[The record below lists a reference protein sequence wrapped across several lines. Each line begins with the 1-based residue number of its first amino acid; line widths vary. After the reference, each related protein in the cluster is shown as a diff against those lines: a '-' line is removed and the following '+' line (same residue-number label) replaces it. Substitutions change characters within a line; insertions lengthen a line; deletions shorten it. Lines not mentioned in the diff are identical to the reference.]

1 MTPGCPF
8 GPKDQGERY
17 ICQGKPNE
25 NLCSCP
31 DNDARVSER
40 PMPRAPEISW
50 GIAAFIDDEGG
61 FTSVAV
67 ALALLVSLCLVF
79 AVAQVQWIAARSGDV
94 QVVAD
99 ACALSGTRAVRAFSV
114 VAQVSDA
121 CVLSLGLCAT
131 LLCGAGL
138 IVALVPGMGNAG
150 LSLVD
155 SGRSMFESRRQFAV
169 SAARGLQSLE
179 RTLPALIAT
188 NAWATADAYRGRI
201 AYRGTALA
209 YPQESGSSYDLAE
222 DVDAD
227 DLADQVAQAAE
238 LSNKAAQ
245 DKQARDAAL
254 ERGWRADCLDDPSC
268 LYSRADALASL
279 PVDENPHFAH
289 PDGWNFGVALDRAR
303 AYYQARLS
311 QESPASSSVEE
322 QVNSACRLA
331 FFEYAAQATV
341 QGTYQE
347 HPDGTKTID
356 LPELPHDRASMQ
368 QTSLYT
374 QARWPVTQEGSTRY
388 IHGYASCPKAQG
400 KARSLAAVSEVDSG
414 TCISCPVCNMGPQ
427 ALGRTASASTNI
439 SNGFE
444 HYWRTIVEASQDF
457 EEADKRYQQSQG
469 ELKELAQSQ
478 SSLYEQVLQQLAVP
492 RPKLCPPGAWG
503 CVGIAISGSTQIP
516 VGLTSGFA
524 GGGELPA
531 GCAIAGATLAPDPQT
546 AQNNVLSRF
555 FDSLAQGEEGGVAGV
570 VQGITSLWGEML
582 CGYGD
587 AYGTV
592 GDTANKLFD
601 GLDAVGAGGA
611 ASWLKS
617 KMSEMVATLGFE
629 PADLRLRKPVL
640 CATQDVF
647 DKDGSG
653 DGARVRSVLQQLP
666 AEGSAADLI
675 RAFGRIAQDWIGEQE
690 ITLGTLE
697 IPGLPLSIPIKVRLG
712 ELLGG
717 S

>member
-1 MTPGCPF
+1 MTPGYPF
-8 GPKDQGERY
+8 GPKERH
-17 ICQGKPNE
+17 IRRGNPNE
-25 NLCSCP
+25 NPSPRTGASSCEP
-31 DNDARVSER
+31 EGEAPLTSE
-40 PMPRAPEISW
+40 ACW
-50 GIAAFIDDEGG
+50 GIATFIDDEGG

-99 ACALSGTRAVRAFSV
+99 ACALSGARAVRAFSV

-138 IVALVPGMGNAG
+138 ITALVPGMGSAG

-155 SGRSMFESRRQFAV
+155 SGRSMFESRRRFAT
-169 SAARGLQSLE
+169 SAAQGLRALE
-179 RTLPALIAT
+179 KTLPALIAT
-188 NAWATADAYRGRI
+188 NAWATADAYGGRV

-209 YPQESGSSYDLAE
+209 YPQESGSSYDLAD
-222 DVDAD
+222 DVDAA
-227 DLADQVAQAAE
+227 DLADQAAQAAD
-238 LSNKAAQ
+238 LSNKAAR
-245 DKQARDAAL
+245 DKQERDEAL

-268 LYSRADALASL
+268 LYSRARSLASL
-279 PVDENPHFAH
+279 SAEKNPHFAH
-289 PDGWNFGVALDRAR
+289 PDGWNFGVALSRAR

-311 QESPASSSVEE
+311 QEAPTSSSPEE

-374 QARWPVTQEGSTRY
+374 QARWPATQQGATRY
-388 IHGYASCPKAQG
+388 IHGYASCPEAQG
-400 KARSLAAVSEVDSG
+400 KAQTLAAVSEVDSG
-414 TCISCPVCNMGPQ
+414 ACASCPVCKMGPQ

-444 HYWRTIVEASQDF
+444 YYWRAIVEASKDF
-457 EEADKRYQQSQG
+457 EEADTRYQQSQG
-469 ELKELAQSQ
+469 ELKELAESQ
-478 SSLYEQVLQQLAVP
+478 SSLYEQVLAQLAVP

-503 CVGIAISGSTQIP
+503 CVGVALSGRTQMP
-516 VGLTSGFA
+516 VGLTGGFA
-524 GGGELPA
+524 GEGELPA
-531 GCAIAGATLAPDPQT
+531 GCAIAGATLAPDPET

-555 FDSLAQGEEGGVAGV
+555 FDSLTQGEEGGVAGV
-570 VQGITSLWGEML
+570 VQGVTSLWGELL
-582 CGYGD
+582 CGYGE
-587 AYGTV
+587 AYGSV
-592 GDTANKLFD
+592 GETANKLFD
-601 GLDAVGAGGA
+601 GLEAVGAGGA
-611 ASWLKS
+611 AAWLKS
-617 KMSEMVATLGFE
+617 KISGMVAALGFE
-629 PADLRLRKPVL
+629 PADMRLRKPVL
-640 CATQDVF
+640 CATQDIF

-653 DGARVRSVLQQLP
+653 EGARVRSVLQQLP
-666 AEGSAADLI
+666 AEGSAADLVQ
-675 RAFGRIAQDWIGEQE
+675 AFGHIVQDWIGEQE
-690 ITLGTLE
+690 ISLGTLE
-697 IPGLPLSIPIKVRLG
+697 IPGLPFSVPIKVRLG
-712 ELLGG
+712 DLWGG
-717 S
+717 L